1 MKVDEFQ
8 RKKGSNRIEIHE
20 FSTRKGKPRV
30 WDGENFETSN
40 MKTSSV
46 IKNQV
51 QNSFSTCF
59 YLFSKREN
67 GISFTEPISKNF
79 RISPNLPSRIF
90 VHYQCFQRTFSWG
103 VSASAVTWQSVCNT
117 VITCSIDQGSM
128 NHLVKR
134 PTGVNWSEIL
144 NITIIVMCFG
154 IPRISN

>member
-1 MKVDEFQ
+1 MSVMEHSRHNAKWTSGIHSDKFPVFYSVLIRINLYRNRNFK
-8 RKKGSNRIEIHE
+8 RKKGSILVEIQE
-20 FSTRKGKPRV
+20 FSTRKRKPRV

-51 QNSFSTCF
+51 QNSSRSCF

-90 VHYQCFQRTFSWG
+90 VHYQGYQKMLTEPK
-103 VSASAVTWQSVCNT
+103 VCNLSLK
-117 VITCSIDQGSM
+117 VR
-128 NHLVKR
+128 NH
-134 PTGVNWSEIL
+134 
-144 NITIIVMCFG
+144 
-154 IPRISN
+154 

>member
-1 MKVDEFQ
+1 MDIRDSFGQVSGILFCTYSSQLKSKSSFK
-8 RKKGSNRIEIHE
+8 RKKGSNRVEIQE
-20 FSTRKGKPRV
+20 FSTWKREPRV

-51 QNSFSTCF
+51 QNSFRSCF

-90 VHYQCFQRTFSWG
+90 VHQKGFSTCFSLRACRRYLIIFGSG
-103 VSASAVTWQSVCNT
+103 PDRRDNRYVT
-117 VITCSIDQGSM
+117 
-128 NHLVKR
+128 LFR
-134 PTGVNWSEIL
+134 REI
-144 NITIIVMCFG
+144 
-154 IPRISN
+154 